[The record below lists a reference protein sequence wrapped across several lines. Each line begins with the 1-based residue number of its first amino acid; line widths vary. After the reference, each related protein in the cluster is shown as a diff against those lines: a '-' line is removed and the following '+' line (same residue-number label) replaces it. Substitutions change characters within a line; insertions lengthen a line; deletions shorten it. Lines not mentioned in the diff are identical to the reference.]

1 MIVIYLVIWFI
12 EGIFIVRVVV
22 EIIEFM
28 GVVFMIK
35 SILYL

>member
-35 SILYL
+35 CILYL